1 MSTARDLTRAIA
13 GLTPVSVSGRYY
25 RVTSKARVNRAFE
38 GSPGGGRWGPVDGF
52 RVIYLGD
59 SYDGVVI
66 ETHRHVTDT
75 AEDPVAPPR
84 ALGLIACDVEVTNIV
99 DLTTASARFAVGLSD
114 PAVLY
119 SEPQDPSTGAAYLAC
134 QQVAQAAHQLGRHG
148 ILVPSATHRGNTLA
162 LSPRISP
169 KLSARS
175 RSEGW
180 RRGRPCRPTRGG
192 CGSCS
197 RSPTSPTTDQS
208 AASSRP
214 HLGRPGQMNGLTAR
228 QCGRQDAGTSVSV
241 RSVHGASYTPA
252 T

>member
-38 GSPGGGRWGPVDGF
+38 GSPAGGRWGPVDGF

-59 SYDGVVI
+59 NYDGVVI

-84 ALGLIACDVEVTNIV
+84 ALGLITCDVEVTNIV
-99 DLTTASARFAVGLSD
+99 DLTTSSARFAVGLSD
-114 PAVLY
+114 PAILF
-119 SEPQDPSTGAAYLAC
+119 SEPQDPNTGAAYLAC

-162 LSPRISP
+162 LFAEHLAEAERPVPVGGVAAWEAMPADPRRLRIVQPMSNQP
-169 KLSARS
+169 DD
-175 RSEGW
+175 
-180 RRGRPCRPTRGG
+180 RP
-192 CGSCS
+192 
-197 RSPTSPTTDQS
+197 
-208 AASSRP
+208 
-214 HLGRPGQMNGLTAR
+214 
-228 QCGRQDAGTSVSV
+228 AG
-241 RSVHGASYTPA
+241 P
-252 T
+252 